1 MENSHDEDLMLSVAQ
16 GDLNAF
22 NEIILRHQRT
32 AWGIAYRFLGDAAEA
47 EDIAQQAF
55 LKILEAASGY
65 RPTAAFRTYLHQIV
79 TRLCIDHTKKKR
91 PTYTDT
97 LPETQ
102 DHSTDPTHPLAMKE
116 RTAAISKA
124 LDILPSNQRLALIL
138 RHYEEMSYVDIA
150 QSLKISVKAVE
161 GLIRR
166 ARATLKTRLFSL

>member
-1 MENSHDEDLMLSVAQ
+1 MESRRDEELMLSVAR

-32 AWGIAYRFLGDAAEA
+32 AWSIAHRFLGDATEA

-55 LKILEAASGY
+55 LKILEAASRY
-65 RPTAAFRTYLHQIV
+65 RPTAAFRSYLLRVV
-79 TRLCIDHTKKKR
+79 TRLCIDHAKKKR
-91 PTYTDT
+91 PTYTNT

-102 DHSTDPTHPLAMKE
+102 SHSSDPAQSLAMKE
-116 RTAAISKA
+116 RGTAIRKA
-124 LDILPSNQRLALIL
+124 LDTLPPNQRLALIL

-150 QSLKISVKAVE
+150 QSLNISVKAVE

-166 ARATLKTRLFSL
+166 ARATLKTRLSSV